1 MNAALGNPPATSRR
15 IDNTGVIISHH
26 GGDEGVTGS
35 CHRLQIAPDR
45 ALLVDC
51 GLLQGQDADRLDS
64 LTQHQ
69 VTFSVDDVLALIVTH
84 VHIDHIGRL
93 PYLLAAGYQGPIL
106 CSVPSARLLPLV
118 IEDALKIGFTHDRAL
133 IERFL
138 AEVEQRLVA
147 LEYASWH
154 TVIDD
159 ARHRVRLRLQRAGHI
174 LGSAYVEID
183 TLDRTS
189 GARQRTVFSGD
200 LGAPHAPLLPAP
212 KSPYRADV
220 LVLESTYGDRRHEDR
235 TTRRARLKAAIDRAL
250 DNQGSVIIPAFSIG
264 RTQELLYELES
275 LIHQAVDESWRDLEI
290 IVDSPLAA
298 RFTQVYRELKPW
310 WDAEA
315 HQRLRSGRH
324 PLSFDNLYTVD
335 DHAEHERTVDYLVR
349 TGRPAVVIAAS
360 GMATGGRVVN
370 YLKRMLG
377 SERHAVLFTGYQ
389 AAGTPGRDIQHYG
402 PRGGW
407 VELDGQRITIQAKVD
422 TIGGYSAHAD
432 QHDLL
437 NFIKRMRKPP
447 REIRLVHGDSHAKQ
461 SLEAKIKE
469 WAVET
474 GRAIQLTVAN
484 MVN

>member
-159 ARHRVRLRLQRAGHI
+159 VRFEPDKHRGRVTFAGALSNQDDKLVLRVTTAVYL
-174 LGSAYVEID
+174 
-183 TLDRTS
+183 
-189 GARQRTVFSGD
+189 GART
-200 LGAPHAPLLPAP
+200 A
-212 KSPYRADV
+212 
-220 LVLESTYGDRRHEDR
+220 
-235 TTRRARLKAAIDRAL
+235 
-250 DNQGSVIIPAFSIG
+250 
-264 RTQELLYELES
+264 
-275 LIHQAVDESWRDLEI
+275 
-290 IVDSPLAA
+290 
-298 RFTQVYRELKPW
+298 
-310 WDAEA
+310 
-315 HQRLRSGRH
+315 
-324 PLSFDNLYTVD
+324 
-335 DHAEHERTVDYLVR
+335 
-349 TGRPAVVIAAS
+349 
-360 GMATGGRVVN
+360 
-370 YLKRMLG
+370 
-377 SERHAVLFTGYQ
+377 
-389 AAGTPGRDIQHYG
+389 
-402 PRGGW
+402 
-407 VELDGQRITIQAKVD
+407 
-422 TIGGYSAHAD
+422 
-432 QHDLL
+432 
-437 NFIKRMRKPP
+437 
-447 REIRLVHGDSHAKQ
+447 
-461 SLEAKIKE
+461 
-469 WAVET
+469 
-474 GRAIQLTVAN
+474 
-484 MVN
+484 